1 MSLRSLSARRSQTRV
16 TRRRGI
22 AGFARRRNDAG
33 FTMVELA
40 VVAAMIAILAA
51 MAIPVAR
58 YSLRRQKE
66 LELRHQLRTMRDA
79 IDAYK
84 KLADSGMIP
93 IKLGG
98 EGYPPDLDTL
108 VKGVDLVGRID
119 KKEKFLRRIPIDP
132 TTGKAEWGMR
142 SYQDEH
148 DSFGWG
154 GENVYDVYSLSEGR
168 AMDGSYY
175 KDW

>member
-1 MSLRSLSARRSQTRV
+1 MRRSLATRLRSC
-16 TRRRGI
+16 
-22 AGFARRRNDAG
+22 AG

-51 MAIPVAR
+51 MAVPVAR

-66 LELRHQLRTMRDA
+66 LELRHELRTMRDA

-84 KLADSGMIP
+84 KVADAGLIQ
-93 IKLGG
+93 IQLGS
-98 EGYPPDLDTL
+98 EGYPPDLETL
-108 VKGVDLVGRID
+108 VKGVELVGKID
-119 KKEKFLRRIPIDP
+119 KKQKFLRRIPIDP
-132 TTGKAEWGMR
+132 MTGKDEWGMR

-154 GENVYDVYSLSEGR
+154 GQNVYDVYTLSEGR
-168 AMDGSYY
+168 ALDGSYY